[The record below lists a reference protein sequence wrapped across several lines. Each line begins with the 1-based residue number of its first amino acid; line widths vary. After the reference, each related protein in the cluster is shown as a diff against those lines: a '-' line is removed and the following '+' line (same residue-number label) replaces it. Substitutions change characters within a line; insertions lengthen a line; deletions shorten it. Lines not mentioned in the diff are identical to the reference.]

1 MPLFAFPVA
10 ARRVM
15 AARND
20 TLKVLLLPSWY
31 PTARYPVGGVFC
43 RTQAQAL
50 ASTRDVDLVVLF
62 VDRAPLREW
71 LRGWRKRAALRDEEG
86 VKVYRTQ
93 MPRLPGVW
101 PMFYVVWAYLSMRR
115 LSRRYGLKPDVVHA
129 HVSLPA
135 GLAGA
140 LIKRLSGVPLV
151 LTEHTS
157 PFSLLMRNPLAAL
170 TTRTA
175 LRAADR
181 RIAVSQALR
190 REILAYPQLR
200 MPIDVIPN
208 VVDASAFSAPR
219 RERNPGE
226 PYRILF
232 VGEMETSR
240 KGIEYLLNALP
251 ILKERGWDVFLTLVG
266 EGRNRGEYEAL
277 ARQLGV
283 AGTCH
288 FHGLAPHG
296 EIAHFMSEAD
306 IFVLPSLAETFG
318 VVLVEAMAAGLPVV
332 ATRCG
337 GPEELVSPDLGVLA
351 SPGDAEALASGIM
364 DVLGRLDD
372 FSEEHSRQVADARY
386 GQASVAGRLVS
397 LYREIVGR

>member
-1 MPLFAFPVA
+1 M
-10 ARRVM
+10 
-15 AARND
+15 
-20 TLKVLLLPSWY
+20 LLLPSWY
-31 PTARYPVGGVFC
+31 PTARYPIGGVFC

-50 ASTRDVDLVVLF
+50 ASASDIELVVLF

-71 LRGWRKRAALRDEEG
+71 LRGRRKRAALRDEGG

-101 PMFYVVWAYLSMRR
+101 PLLYVVWAYLSLRR
-115 LSRRYGLKPDVVHA
+115 LSRRYGFKPDVVHA

-140 LIKRLSGVPLV
+140 LIKRLLGVSLV

-170 TTRTA
+170 TTRIA

-190 REILAYPQLR
+190 GEMLAYPQLH

-219 RERNPGE
+219 RKRASGE

-232 VGEMETSR
+232 VGEMETRR
-240 KGIEYLLNALP
+240 KGVEYLLNALP

-266 EGRNRGEYEAL
+266 EGRNRAEYEAL
-277 ARQLGV
+277 ARRLGV
-283 AGTCH
+283 AGVCH
-288 FHGLAPHG
+288 FHGMAPHE
-296 EIAHFMSEAD
+296 EIARFMSEAD

-318 VVLVEAMAAGLPVV
+318 VVLVEAMSAGLPVV

-337 GPEELVSPDLGVLA
+337 GPEELVTPDLGVLV
-351 SPGDAEALASGIM
+351 SPGDAEALAGGII
-364 DVLGRLDD
+364 DVLGRLSE
-372 FSEEHSRQVADARY
+372 FSEEHLRRVADARY
-386 GQASVAGRLVS
+386 GQASVAGRLVR
-397 LYREIVGR
+397 LYGEIVGR

>member
-1 MPLFAFPVA
+1 
-10 ARRVM
+10 
-15 AARND
+15 
-20 TLKVLLLPSWY
+20 LKVLLLPSWY
-31 PTARYPVGGVFC
+31 PTARYPIGGVFC
-43 RTQAQAL
+43 RTQAEAL
-50 ASTRDVDLVVLF
+50 ASASDVELVVLF

-71 LRGWRKRAALRDEEG
+71 IRGRRKRAKLRDEEG

-101 PMFYVVWAYLSMRR
+101 PLLYVVWAYLSLRR
-115 LSRRYGLKPDVVHA
+115 LSSRYRFKPDVVHA

-151 LTEHTS
+151 ITEHTS

-181 RIAVSQALR
+181 RIAVSKALR
-190 REILAYPQLR
+190 GEMLAYPQLR

-219 RERNPGE
+219 RKREPGE

-232 VGEMETSR
+232 VGEMETRR
-240 KGIEYLLNALP
+240 KGVEYLLNALP
-251 ILKERGWDVFLTLVG
+251 ILKERGWDIFLTLVG
-266 EGRNRGEYEAL
+266 EGDNRAEYEAL
-277 ARQLGV
+277 ARRLGV
-283 AGTCH
+283 ADRCY
-288 FHGLAPHG
+288 FHGMAPHG
-296 EIAHFMSEAD
+296 EIARFMSEAD

-318 VVLVEAMAAGLPVV
+318 VVLVEAMSAGLPVV

-337 GPEELVSPDLGVLA
+337 GPEELVTPDLGVLV
-351 SPGDAEALASGIM
+351 SPGDAEALAGGIM
-364 DVLGRLDD
+364 DVLGRLGE
-372 FSEEHSRQVADARY
+372 FSEEHLRRVADERY

-397 LYREIVGR
+397 LYAEIVGR

>member
-1 MPLFAFPVA
+1 M
-10 ARRVM
+10 
-15 AARND
+15 
-20 TLKVLLLPSWY
+20 LLLPSWY
-31 PTARYPVGGVFC
+31 PTDRYPIGGVFC

-50 ASTRDVDLVVLF
+50 ASASDVDVAVLF

-71 LRGWRKRAALRDEEG
+71 LKDRRKRAVLRDEEG

-101 PMFYVVWAYLSMRR
+101 PFLYVMWACLSLRR
-115 LSRRYGLKPDVVHA
+115 LSRRYGFKPDVVHA

-140 LIKRLSGVPLV
+140 LIKRLSGIPLV
-151 LTEHTS
+151 ITEHTS

-181 RIAVSQALR
+181 RIAVSKALR
-190 REILAYPQLR
+190 GEILAYPRLR
-200 MPIDVIPN
+200 LPIDVIPN

-219 RERNPGE
+219 RQRGPGE
-226 PYRILF
+226 PYRLLF
-232 VGEMETSR
+232 VGEMETRR

-251 ILKERGWDVFLTLVG
+251 ILKERELDIHLTLVG
-266 EGRNRGEYEAL
+266 EGRNREEYQAL
-277 ARQLGV
+277 ARRLGV
-283 AGTCH
+283 TGMCH
-288 FHGLAPHG
+288 FHGMAPHG
-296 EIAHFMSEAD
+296 EIARFMSEAD

-318 VVLVEAMAAGLPVV
+318 VVLVEAMSAGLPVV

-337 GPEELVSPDLGVLA
+337 GPEELVTPELGVLVGPA
-351 SPGDAEALASGIM
+351 DAEALAGGIM
-364 DVLGRLDD
+364 DVLSRIDE
-372 FSEEHSRQVADARY
+372 FSEEHLRRVADERY

-397 LYREIVGR
+397 LYAEIVGR